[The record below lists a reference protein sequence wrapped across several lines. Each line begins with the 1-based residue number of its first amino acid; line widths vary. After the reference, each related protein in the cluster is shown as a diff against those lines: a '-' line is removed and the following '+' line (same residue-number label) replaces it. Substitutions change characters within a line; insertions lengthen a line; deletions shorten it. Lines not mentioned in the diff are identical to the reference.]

1 MKMGMTQRDKKLLV
15 FLTLFVIIV
24 GIGYWGVYPMVK
36 DILSYNTEIEEA
48 KALKALNE
56 QKIAELPVLEKGGE
70 RLTQVILDAKKD
82 YYPLMTSDEIDKLFT
97 GMALDYNLYAYQMD
111 IKIDENE
118 ARVEPY
124 VYSVKKV
131 MQENEEETMENEFL
145 PSTGIYTAQITM
157 RLGSDD
163 EEILQQYIDD
173 LSASRQKQ
181 LIQNYSF
188 NESHSNKVEMLENGR
203 YDVEVVYEKVLNI
216 TMDIYM
222 CQE

>member
-56 QKIAELPVLEKGGE
+56 QKIAELPVLEKEGE

-173 LSASRQKQ
+173 LSASKQKQ